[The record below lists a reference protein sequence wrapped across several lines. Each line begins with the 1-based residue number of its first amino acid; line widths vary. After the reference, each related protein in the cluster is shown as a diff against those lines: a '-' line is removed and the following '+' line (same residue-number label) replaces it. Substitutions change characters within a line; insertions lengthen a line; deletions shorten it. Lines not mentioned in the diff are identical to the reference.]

1 MTNSLMQ
8 VLINSNKLTHKAIF
22 KNNNESTPWYLM
34 SLTTRMEGTIE
45 KENAYGFVFI
55 VNTY

>member
-1 MTNSLMQ
+1 MTNSLME
-8 VLINSNKLTHKAIF
+8 VLINSNKWTHKAIF